1 MDKKRKKKKRRST
14 NLRQRAYSE
23 DVRQTGAKT
32 PDPEKKKTKRRH
44 RLLRP
49 TLSATELR
57 QKRKENDKV
66 IKIQKLR
73 GNGENAEALCTLL
86 KQDGSEY
93 VDWLRLSAIRNLQ
106 VYKDFRLSNMMSK
119 PSSRSPR
126 RGKLRHSH
134 RKVKSQNDI
143 DPSLLLT
150 PTSAEQLMK
159 FDINHLTSLPKQ
171 NQPQILQMVDIPSK
185 SQKFS
190 VDDLIIIKP
199 EGSIEPRVARVRFV
213 GHRILL
219 KGKRDTWLGVEILGE
234 PAVGETDGVW
244 PPERPN
250 KRYFKCQR
258 KHGAFIRKKRVLAH
272 VPRKH
277 VPRKKVDPY
286 AGILRRAFFLGYTK
300 NTNVPPAGAEPKK
313 FVFSP
318 SAPTVDVAIL
328 DPEPPHLA
336 EESVSDGGKK
346 EEEEVLAKVEKSEE
360 LEAGASIGKLSIK
373 VPCENEER
381 ESDSGE
387 RKAQGDSHRMIQ
399 VASDEEEDLNQKP
412 RVQRGISVYE
422 IRSPIVGQGAQGYV
436 KEAENKETHERV
448 ALKFLVSGECDDSES
463 QQEQI
468 SAEMNALAI
477 QSPHVINLK
486 AVHQIGDEDDKAQ
499 SVLVY
504 DFAPGG
510 ELFEMLALLNI
521 LSEEVCRTYF
531 HQLISGLEACHAK
544 GVVHRDIKPQNILLT
559 EDKGLLI
566 ADFGVSKTCTTRTID
581 PSVLH
586 EEDVLEEMSTW
597 VGTEGYR
604 APEMIWKKKYS
615 SSVDIFAAGVVL
627 FLLLTGKSPFELAS
641 CTDIYYSH
649 YVTDHP
655 EKFWEAHAQD
665 HDIHLSP
672 ICMDLL
678 NHIFAEDPK
687 KRATLAFIKKHDW
700 YNQQTLTS
708 VELKNRLEV
717 RIAEVTAAREA
728 EAKRIQE
735 IRDRPVLAV
744 ETGPCQIDVTFIPLS
759 DFEMEP
765 PEPLTLMVAESTELL
780 AILHHVRKNYPGV
793 HKKWE
798 SVQVTRG
805 VSFVN
810 VDLEYEKRNIVQ
822 AREDLSILY

>member
-1 MDKKRKKKKRRST
+1 MDKKRKKKKERST
-14 NLRQRAYSE
+14 NSRQRAHT
-23 DVRQTGAKT
+23 VQNRAKT
-32 PDPEKKKTKRRH
+32 PDTEKNKSKRRH

-57 QKRKENDKV
+57 QKRKENEKV
-66 IKIQKLR
+66 IKIQKIR
-73 GNGENAEALCTLL
+73 GSGENAEASCILV
-86 KQDGSEY
+86 KQDGSQY

-106 VYKDFRLSNMMSK
+106 VYKDFRLANMTSK
-119 PSSRSPR
+119 SPH
-126 RGKLRHSH
+126 RGKLRYSH
-134 RKVKSQNDI
+134 RKVKSQNDV
-143 DPSLLLT
+143 DSSLLLT
-150 PTSAEQLMK
+150 PTTAEQFMK
-159 FDINHLTSLPKQ
+159 FDINQLTSLPKQ
-171 NQPQILQMVDIPSK
+171 NQPRILQNVDIPTK

-199 EGSIEPRVARVRFV
+199 EGSNEPRVARVRFV

-219 KGKRDTWLGVEILGE
+219 KGKRDTWLGVEILGD
-234 PAVGETDGVW
+234 PPCGETDGVW

-250 KRYFKCQR
+250 KRYFKCRR
-258 KHGAFIRKKRVLAH
+258 KHGAFVRKKRILAH

-300 NTNVPPAGAEPKK
+300 NTNVPPSAGVEPKK

-318 SAPTVDVAIL
+318 SAPTVDLGLDHELPNIL
-328 DPEPPHLA
+328 
-336 EESVSDGGKK
+336 
-346 EEEEVLAKVEKSEE
+346 EEEEVLAKIEKSEE
-360 LEAGASIGKLSIK
+360 LEAGALIDKLSISI
-373 VPCENEER
+373 PTENEER
-381 ESDSGE
+381 ESNSGE
-387 RKAQGDSHRMIQ
+387 RKRTPQGESLRMNQ
-399 VASDEEEDLNQKP
+399 VASDEEEIINQKP
-412 RVQRGISVYE
+412 KVRRGISVYE

-448 ALKFLVSGECDDSES
+448 ALKFLVSGECDDSGE
-463 QQEQI
+463 I
-468 SAEMNALAI
+468 AAEMNALAI

-486 AVHQIGDEDDKAQ
+486 AVHKIGDEDWDHIAGKGDDKAQ

-510 ELFEMLALLNI
+510 ELFEMLALLNL
-521 LSEEVCRTYF
+521 LSEKVCRTYF
-531 HQLISGLEACHAK
+531 HQLISGLEACHSK
-544 GVVHRDIKPQNILLT
+544 GIVHRDIKPQNILLT

-566 ADFGVSKTCTTRTID
+566 ADFGVSKTCTTPSID
-581 PSVLH
+581 PNVLH

-615 SSVDIFAAGVVL
+615 CSVDIFAAGVVL

-649 YVTDHP
+649 YVTKNP
-655 EKFWEAHAQD
+655 EKFWEAHAQN

-672 ICMDLL
+672 VCMDLL

-700 YNQQTLTS
+700 YNQETLTP
-708 VELKNRLEV
+708 VELKNHLEV
-717 RIAEVTAAREA
+717 RIEEVTAAREA

-735 IRDRPVLAV
+735 LRDRPIPAV

-759 DFEMEP
+759 DFETEP
-765 PEPLTLMVAESTELL
+765 PEPLTMMAAESTPLL
-780 AILHHVRKNYPGV
+780 AVLHHIRLNYPGV
-793 HKKWE
+793 HEKWE
-798 SVQVTRG
+798 SIQVTRG
-805 VSFVN
+805 ISFVD
-810 VDLEYEKRNIVQ
+810 VDLEYVERNPVQ
-822 AREDLSILY
+822 FREDLSILY